1 MTQEKKIT
9 ATADELAEYLFE
21 RKDKLPT
28 VDFQADIDDWN
39 FCIAVIDFVDSL
51 MVIGNYYGGG
61 CPMCYDLKDDTDS
74 ADLAEAISGWFH
86 EIGCGEQVY
95 L

>member
-1 MTQEKKIT
+1 MTREKKIT

-28 VDFQADIDDWN
+28 VAKGYSGS
-39 FCIAVIDFVDSL
+39 SL
-51 MVIGNYYGGG
+51 AQQ
-61 CPMCYDLKDDTDS
+61 PL
-74 ADLAEAISGWFH
+74 
-86 EIGCGEQVY
+86 Y